1 MKHMTLEHI
10 VLYLFLLLAAYLPV
24 SCSSSDISDVGTE
37 CRPVTVMIGLGAP
50 VATRALNDDASKN
63 EVYNVNVMVFNHASG
78 NLVTSKYTSSISGG
92 VQLELMTNTE
102 YDIYAIANYGSDISS
117 SVKTLTA
124 LKSLTH
130 TLASPGTLDN
140 AIMCGSVTQKTVA
153 ESENVS
159 ISMSCLCSRQYFNI
173 TPSSGI
179 TITGY
184 QLCHAPLSSYIVPG
198 STSNPDN
205 TYGDSTA
212 VENLTSTDAVTQT
225 YYTYENLQGNKSACT
240 TEQLR
245 NSTNAP
251 SDATYLLVNA
261 KGSGWHSTYRIYL
274 GGVNSGNTTDYT
286 DFNIHRNWNYT
297 YNINI
302 TGSGQSDA
310 RVTYTSDGT
319 TTGEFL
325 FSDGSWGTLAANP
338 TKTPIA
344 IVFSNEPSATDKAA
358 GYTHGY
364 AMALKDAN
372 TGTIWGPYGTDVIGL
387 TNVTTT
393 SALIADKDGRTE
405 SNVINSSTYPAA
417 YAATTTYKSTVSAPS
432 GTSGWYLP
440 SIGQWFDICVNLGEM
455 SSSAGNNNYYD
466 GGSYLYWSGPSLNCA
481 TNINNKLQSVG
492 ENKYTKFA
500 KGNIYW
506 SSSEYSR
513 DRAYYVYFGS
523 SYPGLNNDYKG
534 YSYKVRPVIAF

>member
-1 MKHMTLEHI
+1 MKHTTLEHI

-24 SCSSSDISDVGTE
+24 SCSSSDISDAGTE

-50 VATRALNDDASKN
+50 VATRALQDDASKN
-63 EVYNVNVMVFNHASG
+63 EVSNVNVMVFNHASG
-78 NLVTSKYTSSISGG
+78 NLVTSKYTSSSISGG

-102 YDIYAIANYGSDISS
+102 YDIYAIANYGSDMSS

-124 LKSLTH
+124 LKSLPTP
-130 TLASPGTLDN
+130 TLTSPGTLDN

-153 ESENVS
+153 ENENVS

-198 STSNPDN
+198 STSNYGN
-205 TYGDSTA
+205 TYGDFYA
-212 VENLTSTDAVTQT
+212 VENLTSTTAVTHT
-225 YYTYENLQGNKSACT
+225 YYTYENLQGNISACT

-245 NSTNAP
+245 DSTKAP

-274 GGVNSGNTTDYT
+274 GGVKSDNTTDYT
-286 DFNIHRNWNYT
+286 DFNIRRNWNYT

-344 IVFSNEPSATDKAA
+344 IVFSNNPSTIDKDA

-364 AMALKDAN
+364 AMALKDAS
-372 TGTIWGPYGTDVIGL
+372 TGTKWGNYGNDLIGL
-387 TNVTTT
+387 TNVDTT

-405 SNVINSSTYPAA
+405 SNVINSTTYPAA
-417 YAATTTYKSTVSAPS
+417 YAATTSYKSTVSAPS

-440 SIGQWFDICVNLGEM
+440 SIGQWFDICVNLGGM

-466 GGSYLYWSGPSLNCA
+466 GGSYLYWNGQSSNCA

-492 ENKYTKFA
+492 EKKYTKFA
-500 KGNIYW
+500 EGNIFW
-506 SSSEYSR
+506 SSSE
-513 DRAYYVYFGS
+513 
-523 SYPGLNNDYKG
+523 
-534 YSYKVRPVIAF
+534 